1 MVELVVQ
8 EVQVARV
15 VPEVEKMEL
24 AVQVPVVVLL
34 ALCMQVVLLVT
45 THWSQYSS
53 IQCIQQTMLR

>member
-15 VPEVEKMEL
+15 VLEVEKMEWV
-24 AVQVPVVVLL
+24 AQVPVVVSL
-34 ALCMQVVLLVT
+34 APCTQEVLLVT